1 MMTYLDKFIDNAFR
15 AAMYDD
21 VFTTST
27 GYRDLVRNDKEKS
40 VISLAVPG
48 ISKEDI
54 TLEVKEEGILALS
67 FKKKTD
73 FFTSTRKSWTLSDD
87 IDVEN
92 VTAECKDG
100 LLTVTLPKAKRLPTS
115 RKVEIL

>member
-1 MMTYLDKFIDNAFR
+1 MTYLDKFIDNAFR
-15 AAMYDD
+15 TAMYGD

-27 GYRDLVRNDKEKS
+27 GYKDLIRNEKEKS

-48 ISKEDI
+48 LSKEDI
-54 TLEVKEEGILALS
+54 DLEVKEEGILTLKFA
-67 FKKKTD
+67 KKNH
-73 FFTSTRKSWTLSDD
+73 FFDQGHRSWTLSED

-100 LLTVTLPKAKRLPTS
+100 LLTVTLPKVKRLPTA
-115 RKVEIL
+115 RKIEIL